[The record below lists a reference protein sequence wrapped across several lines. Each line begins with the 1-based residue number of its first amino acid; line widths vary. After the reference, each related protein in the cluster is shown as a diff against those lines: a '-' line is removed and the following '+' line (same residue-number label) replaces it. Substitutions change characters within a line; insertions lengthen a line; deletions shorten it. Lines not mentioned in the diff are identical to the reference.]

1 MNILIVTP
9 GMHEPWVDG
18 RITSLKTLAEALKK
32 YGTNVEVL
40 TTQMQETKSKNLQE
54 RGVKYTLLPGG
65 KTKNWVNLL
74 RHFAIKCQ
82 RSRFDVII
90 YRPFSGFNWINN
102 VSVISLRFIAF
113 IRRVPFVLSLWSG
126 PAQFLKIPWL
136 FSSIFITSPKSEYK
150 NIRSIA
156 PIITPK
162 DIGPINK
169 KEILATYGIKE
180 KTHVFLFT
188 YCAKVDTDYIWN
200 YTMNE
205 RGLKD
210 VINAAKLLPD
220 KTNFKFL
227 ISMPIFSDPFSANKF
242 LDILD
247 AHGIRNRF
255 TLAKEITNLP
265 ELLSSVDAYLY
276 PINMDEPSWAPVS
289 ALEALSYGTPVIT
302 TRVNIVQQFIKENE
316 AFFFDPGHSE
326 QLGSAIQFL
335 LENQEKTKNIAIQSK
350 HAIKA
355 QFSSKRV
362 ANKIFEELDRLIR

>member
-40 TTQMQETKSKNLQE
+40 TTQTQETKSKTLQE
-54 RGVKYTLLPGG
+54 DGVKYTLLPGG
-65 KTKNWVNLL
+65 KIKNWVKLL
-74 RHFAIKCQ
+74 KHFAITCR
-82 RSRFDVII
+82 RSQFDVIL
-90 YRPFSGFNWINN
+90 YRPFSGFNWVNN
-102 VSVISLRFIAF
+102 VSVISLRLIAF

-126 PAQFLKIPWL
+126 PAQFLKVPWI
-136 FSSIFITSPKSEYK
+136 FSSIFITSPKGEHK

-156 PIITPK
+156 PIITPM

-169 KEILATYGIKE
+169 KEILASYGIKE

-210 VINAAKLLPD
+210 VINAAKLLSD
-220 KTNFKFL
+220 KINFKFL
-227 ISMPIFSDPFSANKF
+227 ISMPIFSNPSSVKKF
-242 LDILD
+242 FDILD
-247 AHGIRNRF
+247 AHGVRNRF
-255 TLAKEITNLP
+255 TLAKEITSLP
-265 ELLSSVDAYLY
+265 EVLSSVDAYLY

-316 AFFFDPGHSE
+316 AFFFDPGHPE
-326 QLGSAIQFL
+326 QLCSTIQFF
-335 LENQEKTKNIAIQSK
+335 LENQEKTKTIAIQAK
-350 HAIKA
+350 TAIKS
-355 QFSSKRV
+355 QFSSKNV
-362 ANKIFEELDRLIR
+362 ANKIFNDLEFLIR